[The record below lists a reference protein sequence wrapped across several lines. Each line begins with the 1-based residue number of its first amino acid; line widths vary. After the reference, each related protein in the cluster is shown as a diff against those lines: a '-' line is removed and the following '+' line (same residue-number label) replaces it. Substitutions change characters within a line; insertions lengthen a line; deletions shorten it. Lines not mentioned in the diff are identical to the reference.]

1 MIRWKRVRSTVSLY
15 HLAGKE
21 AATRALMVE
30 DWQPMVDTQKGAGGM
45 TKYGGHM
52 WTASRWSLP
61 HIAPVSVVLQVEAMG

>member
-1 MIRWKRVRSTVSLY
+1 
-15 HLAGKE
+15 
-21 AATRALMVE
+21 
-30 DWQPMVDTQKGAGGM
+30 M